1 MGPSAAVI
9 HHRHP
14 DLISRI
20 SPQHEMPEMT
30 FELLLGEFGGQTVFM
45 SCTIGKT
52 D

>member
-20 SPQHEMPEMT
+20 SSQHEMPKMT
-30 FELLLGEFGGQTVFM
+30 LELLLSEFDGQTVFM
-45 SCTIGKT
+45 SRAIDKT